1 MTQEPSERERKERVN
16 KALDAHVF
24 KVRGVSPRSKWARK
38 YSKMMREPLSQEE
51 WSAHQEKLK
60 DPGYAAEWLDRVLS
74 GRHPRSTSPD
84 SKRRSRK

>member
-1 MTQEPSERERKERVN
+1 MTQEPSERERKELVN

-24 KVRGVSPRSKWARK
+24 KVRGVSPRSKWARN

-60 DPGYAAEWLDRVLS
+60 DPEYAAEWLDKVLS
-74 GRHPRSTSPD
+74 GWHSRTTSPG